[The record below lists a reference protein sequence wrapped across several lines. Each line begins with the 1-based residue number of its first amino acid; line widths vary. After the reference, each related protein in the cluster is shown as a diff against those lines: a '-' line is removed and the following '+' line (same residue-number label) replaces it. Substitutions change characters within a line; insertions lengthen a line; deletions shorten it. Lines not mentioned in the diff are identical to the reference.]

1 MSMYMILVGGG
12 NVGTQLAKKLIST
25 GHEVLVIEKD
35 PTQAQ
40 RLQRIIGESNV
51 LIGDGCEV
59 LTQKSAG
66 FGRAEVVVA
75 ITGEDEDN
83 LVICQMAKFLWNV
96 KRVLARVNDPE
107 HERLFQQLGID
118 ETVSATAIIHSL
130 LEQQISPDVVMPVG
144 ALQRGNIEVV
154 EAVLSSRSPI
164 VGKAVR
170 DVSLPPGTNLIWILR
185 NDQGLT
191 VTGDTVLQA
200 DDTLMALVPRG
211 HEEELHSLLKQPKN

>member
-1 MSMYMILVGGG
+1 MILVGGG

>member
-1 MSMYMILVGGG
+1 MILVGGG
-12 NVGTQLAKKLIST
+12 NVGTQLAKKLISS
-25 GHEVLVIEKD
+25 GHEVLVIEKE

-40 RLQRIIGESNV
+40 RLQRMIGEANV

-83 LVICQMAKFLWNV
+83 LIICQMAKFLWNV
-96 KRVLARVNDPE
+96 KRALARVNNPE
-107 HERLFQQLGID
+107 HERLFQELGID
-118 ETVSATAIIHSL
+118 ETVSATAIIFSL

-170 DVSLPPGTNLIWILR
+170 DVPLPPGTNLVWILR
-185 NDQGLT
+185 NDQGLM
-191 VTGDTVLQA
+191 VTGDTVLHA

-211 HEEELHSLLKQPKN
+211 HEEDLHQLLMPAKT

>member
-1 MSMYMILVGGG
+1 MYMILVGGG
-12 NVGTQLAKKLIST
+12 NVGTQLAKKLISS
-25 GHEVLVIEKD
+25 GHEVLVIEKE

-40 RLQRIIGESNV
+40 KLQRMIGEANV

-83 LVICQMAKFLWNV
+83 LIICQMAKFLWNV
-96 KRVLARVNDPE
+96 KRVLARVNNPE
-107 HERLFQQLGID
+107 HERLFQELGID
-118 ETVSATAIIHSL
+118 ETVSATAIIYSL

-164 VGKAVR
+164 VGKSIREVA
-170 DVSLPPGTNLIWILR
+170 LPPGTNLVWILR
-185 NDQGLT
+185 NDQGLM

-211 HEEELHSLLKQPKN
+211 HEDELHQLLAPSKA